1 VAGRFDVAARLAEG
15 RPAAEHTQSYVWA
28 CHALGYQHPELTA
41 HGTQVRDW
49 YGSEHGLDLHALD
62 GDCAELWAAVTA
74 IEEALRIQRAQFAEL
89 AVAWTGSGADSAVQ
103 FLQRHCEA
111 GNAVATGVRAAAEGC
126 AALRDNL
133 WQLIDS
139 KVAAATA
146 IDDRTLAQRP
156 AWLAA
161 AQAVTTGAGDRP
173 TADEMVQQQ
182 VKPYVDNDIRTEW
195 LTAMRATL
203 ASAAASYD
211 ALTDRLSTAPVA
223 IFEPSS
229 DLGSSCSMPS
239 AEPVQ
244 PSAPTLAAP
253 VTPAAAVAPP
263 DGATAMSPPGDAP
276 AVSPLADAP
285 PTIPGD
291 IFSTVPL
298 DPVATTTP
306 TPPAFP
312 ISGLEDLPAMPPISD
327 LGAPLGEA
335 TGMPTGVGIPGDLG
349 GPGGLSSLG
358 SLVGRIADAIGGLVG
373 SLTEGLADPSG
384 IDDAPLDSDD
394 LLDDDD
400 APDRPDEGVP
410 PACGG
415 DANDQPDEVEA
426 DDEQADSGGENAASG
441 SVADSPPGNVADAPT
456 AQGVTTP
463 PADGPP
469 LATPPT
475 GEPSPPAAA
484 PPPGEPSPPVGSDP
498 QPDGSTPCEIA
509 ADELPQAGQ

>member
-1 VAGRFDVAARLAEG
+1 VVGRFDVAARLAEG

-28 CHALGYQHPELTA
+28 CHALGYQHPDLTA

-62 GDCAELWAAVTA
+62 GDCAELWTAVTA
-74 IEEALRIQRAQFAEL
+74 IEEALRIQRAQFADL

-111 GNAVATGVRAAAEGC
+111 GNAVAAGVRAAAEGC
-126 AALRDNL
+126 ATLRDNL

-139 KVAAATA
+139 KVAAAMA

-173 TADEMVQQQ
+173 TADQMVQQE

-195 LTAMRATL
+195 LTAMRSTL
-203 ASAAASYD
+203 ASVAASYD

-229 DLGSSCSMPS
+229 DLGSSCSMSSAAPVEPS
-239 AEPVQ
+239 TSTV
-244 PSAPTLAAP
+244 AAP
-253 VTPAAAVAPP
+253 VTPAAAISPP
-263 DGATAMSPPGDAP
+263 DGAAAMSPPGDPP
-276 AVSPLADAP
+276 AVSPHADAP
-285 PTIPGD
+285 RTIPRD
-291 IFSTVPL
+291 IFSDVPL
-298 DPVATTTP
+298 DPVPTATP
-306 TPPAFP
+306 TPPTFP
-312 ISGLEDLPAMPPISD
+312 LSGLEDLSAMPPISD

-335 TGMPTGVGIPGDLG
+335 SGMPTGVGSPGDLG
-349 GPGGLSSLG
+349 GLGGLSSLG

-373 SLTEGLADPSG
+373 SLTEGLADGSG
-384 IDDAPLDSDD
+384 VDDASFDTDD
-394 LLDDDD
+394 LHDDDD
-400 APDRPDEGVP
+400 ADDR
-410 PACGG
+410 
-415 DANDQPDEVEA
+415 PDEVEA
-426 DDEQADSGGENAASG
+426 DAEQADSGGENAACE
-441 SVADSPPGNVADAPT
+441 SVADSPPGDVAEAPT

-469 LATPPT
+469 SATPST
-475 GEPSPPAAA
+475 AEQSPPAAA
-484 PPPGEPSPPVGSDP
+484 PPPGEPSPPVPPGP
-498 QPDGSTPCEIA
+498 QSDGSTPCEIA